1 MKHFLSLIL
10 FALFCAILSSCET
23 DPLIAR
29 DAHVSE
35 QKIFGLFTLK
45 QIGIFFII
53 FVFFIFLRFYKSKNI
68 KKKNKYDSGYG
79 RY

>member
-23 DPLIAR
+23 DPLVAH

-35 QKIFGLFTLK
+35 QKIFDLFTLK
-45 QIGIFFII
+45 EIVIFSI
-53 FVFFIFLRFYKSKNI
+53 VFFFFSFFRFYKSKNI

-79 RY
+79 GY